1 MKNSA
6 DKVIEQTT
14 LNSAGNSQAIE
25 ILRKLALFL
34 VLLALMAFFA
44 TQNENFLTLRNAMT
58 VLRTVSITGVIALGM
73 TLVIIAGEIDLSVGS
88 MIAFAGVLTA
98 WLYRHFSN
106 ALEMGEVISVVIAIA
121 ITLVAGAIVGV
132 FTATLRSYLRVPSFI
147 TTLGLLTALS
157 GTAYLISDGFPII
170 GFPQWYNYIGAGW
183 LMGDVSENFQ
193 GIPFQVIILLVV
205 FLFLFVLMQFTGL
218 GRSIY
223 AVGANEESA
232 RLSGVNVKLVR
243 AVAFGVTGFMAA
255 LSGIM
260 TSSQIMSG
268 TPAVGSGGEMNAIS
282 AVIIGGASLSGG
294 VGKITGTLLGILF
307 LGVLQNGM
315 TMMGMNTHWQAVVRG
330 GLVIGAVLFNMMV
343 QKRR

>member
-1 MKNSA
+1 MSNSA
-6 DKVIEQTT
+6 EKMVEQ
-14 LNSAGNSQAIE
+14 SPQIGSGSSKAVE

-34 VLLALMAFFA
+34 VLVALMIFFA

-98 WLYRHFSN
+98 YLYRHFSN
-106 ALEMGEVISVVIAIA
+106 TMGDVMSIVIAIA
-121 ITLVAGAIVGV
+121 ITLAAGTLVGV

-183 LMGDVSENFQ
+183 LMSGRFEDFP
-193 GIPFQVIILLVV
+193 GIPFQVIILFVV
-205 FLFLFVLMQFTGL
+205 FIFLFILMQFTGL

-232 RLSGVNVKLVR
+232 RLSGVSVKRVR

-330 GLVIGAVLFNMMV
+330 GLVIGAVLFNMVV

>member
-1 MKNSA
+1 MSNSA
-6 DKVIEQTT
+6 EKMVEQ
-14 LNSAGNSQAIE
+14 SPQIGSGSSKAVE

-34 VLLALMAFFA
+34 VLVALMIFFA

-98 WLYRHFSN
+98 YLYRHFSN
-106 ALEMGEVISVVIAIA
+106 TMGDVMSIVIAIA
-121 ITLVAGAIVGV
+121 ITLAAGTIVGV

-183 LMGDVSENFQ
+183 LMSGRFEDFP
-193 GIPFQVIILLVV
+193 GIPFQVIILFVV
-205 FLFLFVLMQFTGL
+205 FIFLFILMQFTGL

-232 RLSGVNVKLVR
+232 RLSGVSVKRVR

-330 GLVIGAVLFNMMV
+330 GLVIGAVLFNMVV